1 MAVGAGGFVGLQ
13 AEPAA
18 EIVNVLKAG
27 LGSSFSD
34 GTALAEGSFGAKQS
48 FGSAPLLQ
56 GTSGLLLQPSVQVIA
71 LQPGFSCQFSRSPRD
86 GVRLFEQPFNPTGD
100 GTGNG
105 TGRVDGGRT
114 ESKGKQAEGE
124 SFGFKLI
131 DPIAGMA
138 EGSQGVEP
146 FSESAESGG
155 VELSRGGRNG
165 AGRLKV
171 DHEAEGRAESGT
183 EKTVSGSCGKEGP
196 TALGDF
202 EILLVPRLNAVAG
215 QVKDPLVVA
224 MLMIGDLGVV
234 WQMSM
239 NFQPK
244 EVGFGGA
251 KIEFGEEK
259 GPEVSHEE

>member
-1 MAVGAGGFVGLQ
+1 
-13 AEPAA
+13 
-18 EIVNVLKAG
+18 
-27 LGSSFSD
+27 
-34 GTALAEGSFGAKQS
+34 
-48 FGSAPLLQ
+48 
-56 GTSGLLLQPSVQVIA
+56 
-71 LQPGFSCQFSRSPRD
+71 
-86 GVRLFEQPFNPTGD
+86 
-100 GTGNG
+100 
-105 TGRVDGGRT
+105 
-114 ESKGKQAEGE
+114 
-124 SFGFKLI
+124 
-131 DPIAGMA
+131 MA

-171 DHEAEGRAESGT
+171 DHEAEGRTESGT